1 MTIIYLHGLDSDPN
15 ATKAVITAHHAAA
28 CGIEVIRPNL
38 NCPPDDVV
46 AKLFNLL
53 HTYPDAVL
61 IGSSLGGYFATLMS
75 DLTGAP
81 AILLNPSIRPD
92 MSFRRFLKDNF
103 ADQTLSDETIIYTT
117 TGGWQIK
124 FGDLAWFD
132 SHRLQVKHPNKIKV
146 LLKLGDELLDAFATL
161 QFYDSRGAYVLAQ
174 DGGDHVMSDYEN
186 QVEKVLGWAD
196 ELKNKA

>member
-1 MTIIYLHGLDSDPN
+1 MTIIYLHGRDSNPN

-46 AKLFNLL
+46 AQLFNLL
-53 HTYPDAVL
+53 QTYPDAVL

-75 DLTGAP
+75 DLTGTP

-92 MSFRRFLKDNF
+92 ISFRRFLKDNF
-103 ADQTLSDETIIYTT
+103 TGQTLNDETIIYTT

-124 FGDLAWFD
+124 FGDLAWFEA
-132 SHRLQVKHPNKIKV
+132 HRLSVKNPHKIKV

-161 QFYDSRGAYVLAQ
+161 QFYDRHGAYVLAQ
-174 DGGDHVMSDYEN
+174 EGGDHVMSDYES
-186 QVEKVLGWAD
+186 QVGKVLEWVKD
-196 ELKNKA
+196 LK